1 MITLHRLGHR
11 DEPFMLNPD
20 LVATVEA
27 HPDTVITLTTHAR
40 LVVAETPAEV
50 AAEIRA
56 WRAGILSDALHGPEG
71 LPVRA
76 DHRAD
81 QP

>member
-11 DEPFMLNPD
+11 HEPFLLNPD

-27 HPDTVITLTTHAR
+27 HPDTVVTLTTGAR
-40 LVVAETPAEV
+40 FLVDESPEEIT
-50 AAEIRA
+50 AEIRC
-56 WRAGILSDALHGPEG
+56 WRAQILSDALHRPEALAG
-71 LPVRA
+71 AA

-81 QP
+81 SP

>member
-11 DEPFMLNPD
+11 DEPFLLNPD
-20 LVATVEA
+20 LVAMVEA

-50 AAEIRA
+50 TGAIRS
-56 WRAGILSDALHGPEG
+56 WRAAILSDALHGPEG
-71 LPVRA
+71 LAAGA
-76 DHRAD
+76 DHRVD

>member
-11 DEPFMLNPD
+11 DEPFLLNPD

-50 AAEIRA
+50 AAAIRA

-71 LPVRA
+71 LPARA
-76 DHRAD
+76 DHLAD

>member
-40 LVVAETPAEV
+40 LVVAESPAEDT
-50 AAEIRA
+50 AAIRD
-56 WRAGILSDALHGPEG
+56 WRAGILSDALHRPEAFVAG
-71 LPVRA
+71 A
-76 DHRAD
+76 DHPVD
-81 QP
+81 SP

>member
-20 LVATVEA
+20 LIATVEA
-27 HPDTVITLTTHAR
+27 HPDTVVTLTTHAR
-40 LVVAETPAEV
+40 LVVAESPAEV
-50 AAEIRA
+50 AAAIRA
-56 WRAGILSDALHGPEG
+56 WRAGILSDALHHPEG
-71 LPVRA
+71 PAARA
-76 DHRAD
+76 DDQVD

>member
-27 HPDTVITLTTHAR
+27 HPDTVIALTTHAR
-40 LVVAETPAEV
+40 IVVAETPAEV
-50 AAEIRA
+50 AAAIRA
-56 WRAGILSDALHGPEG
+56 WRASILSDALHGPEG
-71 LPVRA
+71 LPARA
-76 DHRAD
+76 DHLAD

>member
-40 LVVAETPAEV
+40 IVVAETPAEV

-56 WRAGILSDALHGPEG
+56 WRAGILSDALHRPEG
-71 LPVRA
+71 LAPAA

>member
-20 LVATVEA
+20 LIATIEA
-27 HPDTVITLTTHAR
+27 HPDTVVSLTTHAR

-50 AAEIRA
+50 AAAIRS
-56 WRAGILSDALHGPEG
+56 WRAGILSDALHRPEG
-71 LPVRA
+71 LGAAA
-76 DHRAD
+76 DHLAD

>member
-1 MITLHRLGHR
+1 MITLHRLGHSL
-11 DEPFMLNPD
+11 EPFLLNPD
-20 LVATVEA
+20 LIATVEA

-50 AAEIRA
+50 TGAIRS
-56 WRAGILSDALHGPEG
+56 WRAAILSDALHGPEG
-71 LPVRA
+71 LAAGA
-76 DHRAD
+76 DHRVD

>member
-11 DEPFMLNPD
+11 HEPFMLNPD

-27 HPDTVITLTTHAR
+27 HPDTVVTLTTGAR
-40 LVVAETPAEV
+40 IVVGETPAEV

-56 WRAGILSDALHGPEG
+56 WRAGILSDALHRPEAFTAA
-71 LPVRA
+71 A
-76 DHRAD
+76 DHPTD
-81 QP
+81 QR